1 LGEIADAIQL
11 RNRILSRREQDHE
24 GAS

>member
-1 LGEIADAIQL
+1 LGDIADAIQF
-11 RNRILSRREQDHE
+11 RNRILARREQDHE